1 MPYNSVSKPVA
12 HVPEN
17 IIRAVMSD
25 VETTSVALSLG
36 RVLNVPTSNNV
47 IPLPITLPEAY
58 WTDAE
63 RPEPK
68 QTTHME
74 WSREVLR
81 VYELAALMLIP
92 DAYIEDVDVPIWD
105 EVRPYITQ
113 AISRKLDAAVLFG
126 NDKPAGDLV
135 SVYEHAA
142 RAGNLLGVPPEPDPP
157 EERDVVPYVLRAMR
171 MVSEDGFSVTG
182 LATRP
187 GFQWEIAAG
196 RVNSLQF
203 DPSQP
208 ISGRLFGLPFATN
221 DNGGWDDSKAH
232 LLAGKWDN
240 LYVGVRRDIQI
251 ELTNTGVIRDPATGE
266 VTVSAWQ
273 DDVTIMRVT
282 FRAGWKVL
290 NPANPTEPDEDKRSP
305 FAVLSATGSPS

>member
-1 MPYNSVSKPVA
+1 MPYNSISKPA
-12 HVPEN
+12 PYVPEN
-17 IIRAVMSD
+17 IIQAVMDD
-25 VETTSVALSLG
+25 VETASVVLSLG
-36 RVLNVPTSNNV
+36 RRLNVPTSNNV

-58 WTDAE
+58 WTDGQ

-68 QTTHME
+68 QTAHME
-74 WSREVLR
+74 WSREQLR

-92 DAYIEDVDVPIWD
+92 DAYIEDASVPIWD

-126 NDKPAGDLV
+126 NDKPADDLV
-135 SVYEHAA
+135 SIYEHAA
-142 RAGNLLGVPPEPDPP
+142 RAGNLIGIPPEPEPP
-157 EERDVVPYVLRAMR
+157 AERDVVPYVLRAMR
-171 MVSEDGFSVTG
+171 MVGEDGFSVTG

-187 GFQWEIAAG
+187 GFQWEVAAG
-196 RVNSLQF
+196 RVNTLQF

-221 DNGGWDDSKAH
+221 NNGGWDESKAD
-232 LLAGKWDN
+232 LIAGKWDN

-251 ELTNTGVIRDPATGE
+251 ELTNTGVIRDPSTGE

-282 FRAGWKVL
+282 FRAGWHVV
-290 NPANPTEPDEDKRSP
+290 NPATAQEPDTQKRSP
-305 FAVLSATGSPS
+305 FALLAAPGSPS